1 MCTCLPAC
9 LPLQA
14 ATCFEGVPTS
24 LAVQGSTVFALDLL
38 SSLTAFAVQPLAA
51 GQLPALLPLA
61 ADVSGRHVGA
71 MLALSD
77 TQVLAGLH
85 GGGLLLIQRDCAG
98 EQDRQAAAQRRWE
111 QLRERGG
118 AAEED
123 DVPIGGA
130 PLPGAQGAVYV
141 PTLREAVQLDTL
153 AGYDSIGS
161 IAGGGLGLLGVPLR
175 LLEELSHGDSSMQA
189 APAAATLVCADGT
202 VVAVHLL
209 HPEQHQVLWQLEKAA
224 ELTAEAGS
232 ANGRLGIPP
241 PADLPPLAAAPA
253 RCIDGATLAAAF
265 LQPAWQWRLLKAA
278 PPASVQ
284 QGRAILESL
293 GLL

>member
-1 MCTCLPAC
+1 MCVRACLPAC

-118 AAEED
+118 D
-123 DVPIGGA
+123 GGQ
-130 PLPGAQGAVYV
+130 P
-141 PTLREAVQLDTL
+141 R
-153 AGYDSIGS
+153 
-161 IAGGGLGLLGVPLR
+161 R
-175 LLEELSHGDSSMQA
+175 LLVQA
-189 APAAATLVCADGT
+189 
-202 VVAVHLL
+202 
-209 HPEQHQVLWQLEKAA
+209 
-224 ELTAEAGS
+224 S
-232 ANGRLGIPP
+232 ASL
-241 PADLPPLAAAPA
+241 PA
-253 RCIDGATLAAAF
+253 RDLVALYAMAANAGFEGVLIATD
-265 LQPAWQWRLLKAA
+265 RDSK
-278 PPASVQ
+278 
-284 QGRAILESL
+284 
-293 GLL
+293 